1 MPGLLELELELSRK
15 EAVAAA
21 ERKLAR
27 TLTEP
32 ERAGIQNIGSLLQL
46 KSCVQAF
53 ESPAYTPA
61 KVLADLESLTKNSNH
76 D

>member
-1 MPGLLELELELSRK
+1 MPGLLELEMELSRK

-27 TLTEP
+27 PLTEP
-32 ERAGIQNIGSLLQL
+32 ERAGIQNMSSLLQL
-46 KSCVQAF
+46 KSCVEAF
-53 ESPAYTPA
+53 ASSNYTPA
-61 KVLADLESLTKNSNH
+61 KVLADLESFTKNSNH

>member
-1 MPGLLELELELSRK
+1 MSGLWELELELSRK

-27 TLTEP
+27 PLTEL
-32 ERAGIQNIGSLLQL
+32 ERTGIQNMSSLLQL

-53 ESPAYTPA
+53 ASPAYTPA
-61 KVLADLESLTKNSNH
+61 KVLADLESFTKNSNR